1 MVLSVES
8 LQYWHAYVCLC
19 HGRSHGKLR
28 LSKMRMHV
36 CVSVW
41 GWLVFLM
48 VLVVGESWRQRWSN
62 RVAKG
67 VCLR

>member
-1 MVLSVES
+1 M
-8 LQYWHAYVCLC
+8 C
-19 HGRSHGKLR
+19 
-28 LSKMRMHV
+28 MHV

-48 VLVVGESWRQRWSN
+48 VLVVGESWRQRWFDTAAIV
-62 RVAKG
+62 R